1 MTDAYAGH
9 GGRVYEFDEIAHV
22 TTLGGRALYSFMY
35 ESQFHTVIVSADPE
49 PSELIDAM
57 LTKVKGQG

>member
-1 MTDAYAGH
+1 MADAYAGH

-22 TTLGGRALYSFMY
+22 TTLGGRALYSFTY